1 MDAFLTGVVAG
12 YGIAIPVGAL
22 AGDRLSART
31 QTIAVVL
38 GNLVILAF
46 AVVIL
51 FR

>member
-12 YGIAIPVGAL
+12 YWIAIPVGVL
-22 AGDRLSART
+22 AGDGLSART

>member
-1 MDAFLTGVVAG
+1 MDDFLAGVVAG
-12 YGIAIPVGAL
+12 HGIAIPVGAL
-22 AGDRLSART
+22 AGDRLDARM

-38 GNLVILAF
+38 GNLVIPAF

>member
-1 MDAFLTGVVAG
+1 MDDFLAGAVAG
-12 YGIAIPVGAL
+12 HGIAIPVGIL
-22 AGDRLSART
+22 AGDGLSART